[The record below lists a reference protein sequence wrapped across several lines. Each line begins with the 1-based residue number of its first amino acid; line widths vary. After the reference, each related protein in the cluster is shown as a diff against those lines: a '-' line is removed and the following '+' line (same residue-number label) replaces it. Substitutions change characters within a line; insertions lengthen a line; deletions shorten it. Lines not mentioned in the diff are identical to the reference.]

1 MFKMKTLLILFIFL
15 FSITSAEH
23 LEGTCLRSDEGWIKS
38 SDIISKSASYIS
50 DNHHDVQENNVC
62 ENVDKYYSITFDLN
76 PNELITSF
84 SGTIG
89 VSWDTV
95 GDEWIATITGTSDI
109 SSRGPFFWGI
119 ASYLNN
125 GDKYQLDWD
134 MKASREVTLNYIGY
148 EQNNYAYKTYTLN
161 TQYQHV
167 TQQVLQNNSLPHQA
181 IIFYNS
187 GTVLD
192 SSHEWQVGDKLYVK
206 NLVLSKE
213 VKAGEKVGTLWKPSI
228 DSFKGWY
235 DQYGNLVTEDT
246 VITENLQISY
256 RTINTENDSY
266 QILDYIGSSGTQWAM
281 TDLVP
286 TKDMWFDL
294 TFAQRGQATS
304 SNGYNFV
311 LGVWAPLSIGTRNDY
326 FIVASGDQERNYGAI
341 DDVNLGLITEI
352 RPTVGTKYRVINGQ
366 GFATINGVQVL
377 NNIKPND
384 ITRDHNILLLAN
396 NGPCS
401 VENPGYLQNNCEY
414 YPQYGKSSPYKW
426 GATYSN
432 DNLYY
437 AKVYTGTPNNEAQS
451 VLVGNFIP
459 ARRTSNGE
467 LGFFDSISK
476 KFYTNLGKGK
486 FIASPSLKTSEY
498 KNNTLYINGVQV
510 PQLKGLNLA
519 SDGTTITDPTDG
531 FTWSVSYD
539 LNVYDN
545 GVLNYSYPGPVTFEL
560 CIDDVCSGEYTD
572 CGIGSDLF
580 SNHKVEYR
588 PKYVPAGYTVEYD
601 TYYLYDDLLPNMGFG
616 SKGNGD
622 HRFVIGINPS
632 VTH

>member
-1 MFKMKTLLILFIFL
+1 MIKMKTLLILFIFL

-84 SGTIG
+84 NGTIG

-95 GDEWIATITGTSDI
+95 SDEWIATITSIPDI

-119 ASYLNN
+119 SSYLNN

-167 TQQVLQNNSLPHQA
+167 TQQVLQNSSLPHQA

-206 NLVLSKE
+206 SLVLSKE
-213 VKAGEKVGTLWKPSI
+213 VKAGEKVGKLWKPST

-246 VITENLQISY
+246 VVTENLQISY
-256 RTINTENDSY
+256 RTIKTKTDSY
-266 QILDYIGSSGTQWAM
+266 KILDFIGSSGTQWTM

-286 TKDMWFDL
+286 TEDMWFDL
-294 TFAQRGQATS
+294 TFAQRGQTTS
-304 SNGYNFV
+304 GTGYNFV

-341 DDVNLGLITEI
+341 DGVNLGLITEI
-352 RPTVGTKYRVINGQ
+352 RAAVGTKYRVINGQ
-366 GFATINGVQVL
+366 GYATINGVQVL
-377 NNIKPND
+377 NNIKANNV
-384 ITRDHNILLLAN
+384 TRNHNILLLAN

-401 VENPGYLQNNCEY
+401 EGNTGYLQNNCEY
-414 YPQYGKSSPYKW
+414 FSQYGPSTPYKW
-426 GATYSN
+426 GSTYSN

-437 AKVYTGTPNNEAQS
+437 ARVYRGTTNNVSQS
-451 VLVGNFIP
+451 ILVGNFVP
-459 ARRTSNGE
+459 ARRQSDGK
-467 LGFFDSISK
+467 LGFFDSVSK
-476 KFYTNLGKGK
+476 NFYTNLGKGE
-486 FIASPSLKTSEY
+486 FIASPSLTTSEY
-498 KNNTLYINGVQV
+498 KNNSLYINGVQV
-510 PQLKGLNLA
+510 PELSGMMLA
-519 SDGTTITDPTDG
+519 SDGTTITDPSDG
-531 FTWSVSYD
+531 YTWSVSYD

-545 GVLNYSYPGPVTFEL
+545 GVLNYSYQGPVTFEL

-572 CGIGSDLF
+572 CGLGSDLF
-580 SNHKVEYR
+580 SNHKIEYR
-588 PKYVPAGYTVEYD
+588 PKNVPTGYTVEYD
-601 TYYLYDDLLPNMGFG
+601 TYYLYDDLLPWMGLC
-616 SKGNGD
+616 SKANND
-622 HRFVIGINPS
+622 HRFVIGIAPR